1 MSDENPQCTEQRI
14 KEAARKVFIEKGFDG
29 TTTRDIAEVAG
40 INQALTN
47 YYFRSKEKLFRLIFE
62 DIYREYFQE
71 IFCIMAQPLELRVKI
86 PQLVEAHFTLFHQ
99 NPDLPLFLLSEMRRH
114 PDLLTP
120 ATYANK
126 ERPVFVFLRQLQQ
139 AADEGQIRPV
149 APMHVLQLVMANI
162 QFMYLSRPITMEISE
177 LDEAAHAEFTRR
189 HKDIVID
196 MLMNYLFIG

>member
-1 MSDENPQCTEQRI
+1 MSDENPLCTEQKI

-71 IFCIMAQPLELRVKI
+71 IFSIMAQPVELRVKI
-86 PQLVEAHFTLFHQ
+86 PRLVEAHFNLFHQ

-120 ATYANK
+120 ANHANK
-126 ERPVFVFLRQLQQ
+126 ERPVFFFLRQLQQ
-139 AADEGQIRPV
+139 AADEGQIRAV

-162 QFMYLSRPITMEISE
+162 QFMYLSRPITMEISD
-177 LDEAAHAEFTRR
+177 LDEAAHTEFTRR

-196 MLMNYLFIG
+196 MLMNYLFIF

>member
-1 MSDENPQCTEQRI
+1 MSDENPQCTEQKI
-14 KEAARKVFIEKGFDG
+14 KEAARKVFIVKGFDG

-71 IFCIMAQPLELRVKI
+71 IFCIMVQPVELRVKI
-86 PQLVEAHFTLFHQ
+86 PQLVEAHFSLFDQ

-114 PDLLTP
+114 PNLLTP
-120 ATYANK
+120 ANYANK

-162 QFMYLSRPITMEISE
+162 QFMYLSRPITMEISS
-177 LDEAAHAEFTRR
+177 LDEAAHTEFTRR

-196 MLMNYLFIG
+196 MLMNYLFIY

>member
-1 MSDENPQCTEQRI
+1 MSDEILQCTEQKI
-14 KEAARKVFIEKGFDG
+14 KEAARKVFMEKGFDG

-47 YYFRSKEKLFRLIFE
+47 YYFRSKEKLFQLIFD

-71 IFCIMAQPLELRVKI
+71 IFSIMAQPLDLRTKI
-86 PQLVEAHFTLFHQ
+86 PLLLEAHFDLFDQ

-114 PDLLTP
+114 PGLLTP
-120 ATYANK
+120 PNK
-126 ERPVFVFLRQLQQ
+126 DRPVFFFLRQLQQ
-139 AADEGQIRPV
+139 AADEGLIRPI

-162 QFMYLSRPITMEISE
+162 QFMYLSRPITTEISNW
-177 LDEAAHAEFTRR
+177 DEAAHTEFTRR

-196 MLMNYLFIG
+196 MLMTYLFTF

>member
-1 MSDENPQCTEQRI
+1 MSDENPQCTEHKI

-29 TTTRDIAEVAG
+29 TTTRDIAEAAG

-47 YYFRSKEKLFRLIFE
+47 YYFRSKEKLFQLIFN

-71 IFCIMAQPLELRVKI
+71 IFCIMAQPVELRTKI
-86 PQLVEAHFTLFHQ
+86 PQLVEAHFRLFDQ

-120 ATYANK
+120 PSK
-126 ERPVFVFLRQLQQ
+126 DRPVFFFLRQLKE
-139 AADEGQIRPV
+139 AAEAGQIRPV
-149 APMHVLQLVMANI
+149 EPLHVLQLVMANI
-162 QFMYLSRPITMEISE
+162 QFLYLSRPVTTEISGF
-177 LDEAAHAEFTRR
+177 DEAAHAEFTRR

-196 MLMNYLFIG
+196 MLMSYLFTF

>member
-1 MSDENPQCTEQRI
+1 MSDENPQCTEQKI

-71 IFCIMAQPLELRVKI
+71 IFSIMAQPLELRVKI
-86 PQLVEAHFTLFHQ
+86 PQLVEAHFSLFHQ

-120 ATYANK
+120 PSK
-126 ERPVFVFLRQLQQ
+126 DRPVFFFLRQLQQ
-139 AADEGQIRPV
+139 AAAEGQIRPV

-162 QFMYLSRPITMEISE
+162 QFMYLSRPITMEISD
-177 LDEAAHAEFTRR
+177 LDEAAHADFTRR

-196 MLMNYLFIG
+196 MLMSYLFIV